1 MGKTIK
7 NKIKSKNLSKKKK
20 KVNLVYMAKPPYGG
34 WVSFT
39 AHLSKKY
46 DYDLFKKAI
55 KPKQKK
61 ENLVM
66 E

>member
-20 KVNLVYMAKPPYGG
+20 VNLVYMAKPPWRLGII
-34 WVSFT
+34 T

-46 DYDLFKKAI
+46 DYDLFKIGNKTET
-55 KPKQKK
+55 KR
-61 ENLVM
+61 EFGYG
-66 E
+66 